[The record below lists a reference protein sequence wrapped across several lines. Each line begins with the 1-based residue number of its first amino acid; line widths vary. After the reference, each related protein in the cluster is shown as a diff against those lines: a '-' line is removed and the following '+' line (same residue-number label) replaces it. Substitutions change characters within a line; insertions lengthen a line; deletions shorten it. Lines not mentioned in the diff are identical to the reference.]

1 MAKKAKSAKSAKAV
15 LHRERSKPMRIVYG
29 HIKLFVAALAII
41 AVFPFLPDEWRTSTR
56 LLVAWD
62 FGTAIYLVMAVIV
75 IRNFDLHRVQV
86 HADQT
91 DEGAAALLIIT
102 VATALASIAAIVME
116 LGSARALKSPDIQQN
131 AFILAAIT
139 VTLSWALIHTI
150 FAFHY
155 AHIYYRGP
163 GIHGH
168 GLDFPGGAD
177 PDYWDFIYFSF
188 VIGMTFQ
195 VSDVQVTGKR
205 IRRLVIAQGVVSFVF
220 NVAILALTV
229 NIGANLI

>member
-1 MAKKAKSAKSAKAV
+1 
-15 LHRERSKPMRIVYG
+15 MRILRG
-29 HIKLFVAALAII
+29 HIKLFVAALAIL
-41 AVFPFLPDEWRTSTR
+41 VLFPFLPGDWRGLTR

-62 FGTAIYLVMAVIV
+62 FGTAIYLVMALRV
-75 IRNFDLHRVQV
+75 IRDFDLHRVQI
-86 HADQT
+86 HADET
-91 DEGAAALLIIT
+91 DEGAVALLIIT

-116 LGSARALKSPDIQQN
+116 LGSARALKSPDAQQA
-131 AFILAAIT
+131 AFVLAAIT
-139 VTLSWALIHTI
+139 VVLSWTLIHTI

-155 AHIYYRGP
+155 AHVFYRGE
-163 GIHGH
+163 GVHGH

-195 VSDVQVTGKR
+195 VSDVQVTGKGL
-205 IRRLVIAQGVVSFVF
+205 RRLVVAHGVVSFMF